1 MAVARLNVD
10 VLAYICD
17 FLTDVSH
24 ILSFALTCSA
34 LHPIAIRHLLSMRPV
49 YLTGSASIH
58 QFHSFVFA
66 DKLARAQHIRALEIG
81 TRPRLRRLPEATP
94 ADDDSLLIDILNL
107 CPRLERISVVLRV
120 RRTDDLRISD
130 VIAAIQSLRS
140 LSVHGKLA
148 DTVAFFH
155 QIRAPLRMLGIH
167 CRKPRGGHWSPA
179 ALEKFL
185 PRFASTLEELE
196 LNTFQSGKIQ
206 TLGNIPTPSRSVFS
220 MTQYPAVRSFS
231 ATAFGEMP
239 LLDHLQ
245 HLFPALDGTLSLS
258 TFGIWTN
265 EDEFAG
271 VRAANQRAQESE
283 RDSPPSRA
291 WKKLDRVVCN
301 VFMFYVLGLR
311 CPVRLVML
319 DSGSAYRKRY
329 IVAALRENPV
339 PRLKLSLRLSH
350 GLGVFEG
357 LFPPELGG
365 TLTHLTLFCEDDQY
379 ARSQGDADAA
389 TIARRR
395 WDDLVDKMRS
405 SLQPLHNLTHLR
417 VVFHSSTYHA
427 DFSPDTHGEEY
438 LRAVRGPAFELAEE
452 TVASLVCPLPS
463 LEYIFLT
470 TAGYL
475 AHNHGSQVYER
486 WHVARAWRVTEPPTD
501 GMKDGRPVLVG
512 LHDEVAETIIRKEEL
527 VLSKED
533 EEVLRKYEDRQY

>member
-1 MAVARLNVD
+1 MVVARLNGD
-10 VLAYICD
+10 VLTIICE
-17 FLTDVSH
+17 FLTDVAH
-24 ILSFALTCSA
+24 VLSFALTCSA
-34 LHPIAIRHLLSMRPV
+34 LHPIAIRRLLSMRPV
-49 YLTGSASIH
+49 YLTGSTSILR
-58 QFHSFVFA
+58 FHSFVFA

-81 TRPRLRRLPEATP
+81 TRFHHLLQAPPP
-94 ADDDSLLIDILNL
+94 DDDSLLIDILTA
-107 CPRLERISVVLRV
+107 CPRLEHISVAIGDAPL
-120 RRTDDLRISD
+120 RRTDDPRITD

-140 LSVHGKLA
+140 LCVHGKLA
-148 DTVAFFH
+148 DTVAFFQ

-167 CRKPRGGHWSPA
+167 CRKPRGGHWSPT
-179 ALEKFL
+179 ALEDFL

-196 LNTFQSGKIQ
+196 LNAFHSDPDETETQD
-206 TLGNIPTPSRSVFS
+206 NISAPSQSVFTI
-220 MTQYPAVRSFS
+220 TQYPAVRSFS
-231 ATAFGEMP
+231 VTSFVGMP
-239 LLDHLQ
+239 VLDHLQ

-258 TFGIWTN
+258 TFGTWTN

-283 RDSPPSRA
+283 RDNPLSRP

-319 DSGSAYRKRY
+319 DDGSLSTKRY
-329 IVAALRENPV
+329 VAEALRENPI
-339 PRLKLSLRLSH
+339 PRLKLSLTLSH

-365 TLTHLTLFCEDDQY
+365 TLTHLTLFCEDDQD
-379 ARSQGDADAA
+379 AWPQGGADAA
-389 TIARRR
+389 TVARRR

-417 VVFHSSTYHA
+417 VVFHCSIYHA
-427 DFSPDTHGEEY
+427 DFSPDAHGEEY

-475 AHNHGSQVYER
+475 AHYHGSQVYER
-486 WHVARAWRVTEPPTD
+486 WHVARAWRVTERPT
-501 GMKDGRPVLVG
+501 GGTCPVRGR
-512 LHDEVAETIIRKEEL
+512 
-527 VLSKED
+527 
-533 EEVLRKYEDRQY
+533 